1 MNKIKNKKTLLKIL
15 SAFIAVIL
23 WFAITYTED
32 PVISQSVVGL
42 NLNVKGESG
51 LNSNGLAIVN
61 KDSFPSINVVI
72 RGSRSS
78 VISALGEISAEI
90 DVSGVKQAGENVV
103 PVSYSYP
110 SGKVILEKVK
120 VREIT
125 IVTEGVVSRDIP
137 VKIEVVNRD
146 KNSDI
151 LVNSVCKTDTV
162 SVTGAESDIYE
173 IAYAKARVDVSKITN
188 TSEQNCVYEFYNE
201 KGDAISE
208 RNITYKSSE
217 TVLVENKVYKKV
229 TLPIKVVLDGEK
241 RKNYGFAVKNI
252 SSDSVDVGFDDG
264 YSAEY
269 IEAAISAQ
277 KEKNS
282 YEATLI
288 IPDGAYIPEE
298 NTKITVSGEIVTKEL
313 KEITVTITPEN
324 VPNGVTAEL
333 SQKEQT
339 VSVKTAE
346 DISKI
351 TVAATVDLSEMT
363 EEEKLLPVTFKADGD
378 VDIVGAYN
386 VTVRLKQGE

>member
-15 SAFIAVIL
+15 SAFIAIIL

-32 PVISQSVVGL
+32 PVISQSVIGL
-42 NLNVKGESG
+42 DLNVKGESG
-51 LNSNGLAIVN
+51 LNSNGFAIIN

-90 DVSGVKQAGENVV
+90 DVSGVKRAGENVV

-110 SGKVILEKVK
+110 SGKVMLEKVK

-125 IVTEGVVSRDIP
+125 VVTESVISRDIP
-137 VKIEVVNRD
+137 VKIEVINRD

-151 LVNSVCKTDTV
+151 LVNSVCKTETV

-173 IAYAKARVDVSKITN
+173 IAYAKARVDVSKITK

-201 KGDAISE
+201 KDDALSE
-208 RNITYKSSE
+208 KNITYKSSQ
-217 TVLVENKVYKKV
+217 TVLVENKVYEKV
-229 TLPIKVVLDGEK
+229 NLPIKVVLDGE
-241 RKNYGFAVKNI
+241 RRQNYGFLVKNI

-264 YSAEY
+264 FSAEY
-269 IEAAISAQ
+269 IEATVSAQ

-282 YEATLI
+282 YEATLV
-288 IPDGAYIPEE
+288 IPNGVYIPEE
-298 NTKITVSGEIVTKEL
+298 NTKITVSGEIVPKEL
-313 KEITVTITPEN
+313 KEITVTITPKN
-324 VPNGVTAEL
+324 VPTGVSAEI
-333 SQKEQT
+333 SPKEQT

-351 TVAATVDLSEMT
+351 TVTAAVDLSEMT
-363 EEEKLLPVTFKADGD
+363 EEEKLLPVAFETDGD
-378 VDIVGAYN
+378 ADIIGTYN
-386 VTVRLKQGE
+386 VTVKLKQGE